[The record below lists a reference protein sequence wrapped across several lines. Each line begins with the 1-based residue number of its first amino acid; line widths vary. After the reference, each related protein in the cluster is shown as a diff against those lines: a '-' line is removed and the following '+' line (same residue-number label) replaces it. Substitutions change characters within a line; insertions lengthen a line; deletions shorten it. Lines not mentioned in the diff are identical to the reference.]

1 MRRLAL
7 VAVLAAALTVVA
19 APAAHATGNVKKSFT
34 MVVAPASVPAGTKAT
49 FTATL
54 TNRSS
59 HNKLDSAD
67 ITVPSAFTGIS
78 VADLLGKASA
88 TLYGNVIK
96 VRDVKLDPGKSVAVT
111 ATATVPCAPGTHTW
125 AVKAK
130 HYALLGSGEGDLTL
144 DASAGQL
151 KTTVTGS
158 CALRF
163 VAGHTPANA
172 RVGQTI
178 SAAEYDPAGPVLQVE
193 VVDGDGSRVTT
204 SSAVVSIAL
213 GPRSGSGT
221 LAGTTTAT
229 ASAGVASFANLSI
242 SGPGTYTLTASSTG
256 FASVTSGS
264 FMIDQVAVPCI
275 EDQACSATL
284 ANGQTNFDVTAAPSS
299 GTDAGFLVMSN
310 NVGPSFDCDNY
321 KEQTATPTTIV
332 GPDRTKTVTATIDR
346 SVLNAQ
352 HRSYTSVQ
360 MCFGAPYPFTTR
372 YGSTLKS
379 IDTNGDGSA
388 DFYFGLLPDCGTAPC
403 VAKRKQND
411 DCDAV
416 IVVKAPGGSKDPAYR
431 P

>member
-7 VAVLAAALTVVA
+7 LAVLAAVLTAVA
-19 APAAHATGNVKKSFT
+19 APAAHANGHAKKSFT
-34 MVVAPASVPAGTKAT
+34 LVVAPANVPAGAKAT

-54 TNRSS
+54 TNRAS
-59 HNKLDSAD
+59 HDKLESAD

-78 VADLLGKASA
+78 VADLPGKASA
-88 TLYGNVIK
+88 TLYGNVVK
-96 VRDVKLDPGKSVAVT
+96 VRDFKLDPGKSLAVSI
-111 ATATVPCAPGTHTW
+111 TATVPCTSGTHMW
-125 AVKAK
+125 AVKANES
-130 HYALLGSGEGDLTL
+130 ALDTAGS
-144 DASAGQL
+144 QL

-163 VAGHTPANA
+163 VTGHTPANA

-178 SAAEYDPAGPVLQVE
+178 TAAQYDPAGPVLQVE
-193 VVDGDGSRVTT
+193 VVDGAGSRVTT
-204 SSAVVSIAL
+204 SSAAISIAL
-213 GPRSGSGT
+213 GPHDGSGSLT
-221 LAGTTTAT
+221 GTTTAT
-229 ASAGVASFANLSI
+229 ATSGVASFANLSI
-242 SGPGTYTLTASSTG
+242 SGPGTYTLAASSSGLTG
-256 FASVTSGS
+256 VTSDS
-264 FMIDQVAVPCI
+264 FMVDQVVVPCI
-275 EDQACSATL
+275 EDQGCSASL

-299 GTDAGFLVMSN
+299 GTDAGFLVLSN

-321 KEQTATPTTIV
+321 KELTATPTTIT
-332 GPDRTKTVTATIDR
+332 GPDRTKTVTATIKR
-346 SVLNAQ
+346 SVLDAQ
-352 HRSYTSVQ
+352 HRNYTSVQ

-379 IDTNGDGSA
+379 IDTDGDGSP

-403 VAKRKQND
+403 VFKRKQND